1 MIPDETVYIS
11 QALAAASFYWGVLGG
26 LAGLAVAR
34 VVGLLAR
41 LIYRAVRRD

>member
-11 QALAAASFYWGVLGG
+11 QALVAASFYWGVLGG

-34 VVGLLAR
+34 VMGLLAR
-41 LIYRAVRRD
+41 WIYRAVRCA